1 MPLFSKDGSISSK
14 FWEVLQS
21 SKPLGFPLVTSCR
34 SVFFC
39 PEVFALHSEGKTF
52 KTRRSLQQ
60 REGVKNAGFPFILV
74 VCVQPASS
82 RYTIQVL
89 HNWKVRLHAGS
100 KGSNV
105 EHDADLS
112 KSNLLVRRELLCG
125 SV

>member
-1 MPLFSKDGSISSK
+1 M
-14 FWEVLQS
+14 
-21 SKPLGFPLVTSCR
+21 
-34 SVFFC
+34 
-39 PEVFALHSEGKTF
+39 FALHSEGKTF